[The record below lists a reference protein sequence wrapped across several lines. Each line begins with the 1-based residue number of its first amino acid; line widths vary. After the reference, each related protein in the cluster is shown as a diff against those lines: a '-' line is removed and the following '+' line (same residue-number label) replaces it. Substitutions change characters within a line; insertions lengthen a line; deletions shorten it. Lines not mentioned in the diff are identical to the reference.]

1 MPSIDLNADLGE
13 GFGIYRLPQE
23 PELLTSVTSANIAC
37 GGHAGDPVVMRE
49 TVAQALAGGV
59 SLGAHPG
66 YPDREG
72 FGRRDLGA
80 SPAEIG
86 AMVLTQVGALAAVCR
101 AAGGVL
107 RYVKPHGALYNRVA
121 RDPEAATA
129 LVEAV
134 RAIDPALLLLGLDG
148 SIMLRAAETAGL
160 GGIREAFVDRA
171 YLPDG
176 SLLPRNEPGA
186 VLHDPDLVAERA
198 LRMVVEH
205 HVVAI
210 DGTRHLLR
218 PQSLCTHGDGVNAVA
233 LVRAVRQ
240 RLEDAGITIAAFAA

>member
-23 PELLTSVTSANIAC
+23 PELLTLVTSANIAC

-59 SLGAHPG
+59 TIGAHPG

-80 SPAEIG
+80 SPAEIA

-101 AAGGVL
+101 AAGGTL

-134 RAIDPALLLLGLDG
+134 RAIDPTLLLLGLDG
-148 SIMLRAAETAGL
+148 STMLRAAETAGL

-176 SLLPRNEPGA
+176 SLLPRSEPGA

-198 LRMVVEH
+198 LRMVAEH

-210 DGTRHLLR
+210 DGTRHLVR
-218 PQSLCTHGDGVNAVA
+218 PQSLCTHGDGPNAVD
-233 LVRAVRQ
+233 LVRAVRH
-240 RLEDAGITIAAFAA
+240 RLEEAGVTVAAFAA

>member
-1 MPSIDLNADLGE
+1 
-13 GFGIYRLPQE
+13 
-23 PELLTSVTSANIAC
+23 
-37 GGHAGDPVVMRE
+37 
-49 TVAQALAGGV
+49 
-59 SLGAHPG
+59 
-66 YPDREG
+66 
-72 FGRRDLGA
+72 
-80 SPAEIG
+80 
-86 AMVLTQVGALAAVCR
+86 MVLTQVGALAAVCR